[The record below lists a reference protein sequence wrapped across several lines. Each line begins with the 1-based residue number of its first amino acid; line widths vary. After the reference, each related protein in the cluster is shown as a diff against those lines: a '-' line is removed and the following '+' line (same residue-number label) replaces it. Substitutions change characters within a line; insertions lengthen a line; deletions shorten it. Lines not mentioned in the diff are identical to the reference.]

1 MSDTGCHSSRSAT
14 SWEGEIFAGVLRT
27 KNWTAKLT
35 VSPEELVLAGPMGM
49 RHLLYAS
56 QVEEVRVAVGRF
68 LFWSWRLKNTISI
81 SHNNDQVPSKLAFRS
96 RSTPAPEMLNRLR
109 SLGYNVS

>member
-1 MSDTGCHSSRSAT
+1 MNGTGCTSSTSAT
-14 SWEGEIFAGVLRT
+14 SWEGDVFAGAVRT
-27 KNWTAKLT
+27 NNWTAELT
-35 VSPEELVLAGPMGM
+35 VSQEELVLAGPMGM
-49 RHLLYAS
+49 RHVLHAS

-68 LFWSWRLKNTISI
+68 LFWSWHLKNAISI

-109 SLGYNVS
+109 ALGYNVS

>member
-1 MSDTGCHSSRSAT
+1 MSGTGCNSSVT
-14 SWEGEIFAGVLRT
+14 SWEGDIFAGVFRT
-27 KNWTAKLT
+27 KNWTAELT
-35 VSPEELVLAGPMGM
+35 VSHEELVVAGPMGM

-68 LFWSWRLKNTISI
+68 LFWSWRLKNTISN
-81 SHNNDQVPSKLAFRS
+81 SHNNDQVPSKLTFRS

-109 SLGYNVS
+109 SLGYKVS